1 MSSSYITTTT
11 SGIYIDHVDC
21 AGISD
26 IFYVTAII
34 IKELINKEEDKGRD
48 NDEYYISTVDSLK
61 QLITLSSDYGLSYAA
76 ENLYNSAQ
84 DLLNVFRY
92 NHQIDHQ
99 LSILSSLPSPLQSSS
114 SLSSSSDTSSSSRSS
129 SIIDDSIIFRACVLT
144 PGVFDSIE
152 HIMTTRS
159 ILTTRILTLYNNI
172 FSHHYHYRISHI
184 DEFVLSPTFYF
195 AYQGY
200 NDRDLLSMLQESYID
215 TYPLLGRNEIIM
227 NVMNNRYFYQH
238 YNLIYNGNL
247 NNNSVDINHNHS
259 HHHSHSHQQ
268 QQEQHQQLSDQKQQ
282 QQQDGIYHKDD
293 DDDHH
298 HYTHNNDDQYID
310 PNQSP
315 SATISDP
322 TSTLIL
328 TSTSISISTFPQQ
341 LIIEDRVRKIRIGF
355 VSSYYRRHSICKLF
369 CGKIIIMMMLL
380 F

>member
-34 IKELINKEEDKGRD
+34 IKELINKEDDKGRD
-48 NDEYYISTVDSLK
+48 NNEYYISTVDSLK

-114 SLSSSSDTSSSSRSS
+114 SLLSSSDTSSSS

-159 ILTTRILTLYNNI
+159 ILTTRIFTLYNNI
-172 FSHHYHYRISHI
+172 FSHHYHYHISHI

-238 YNLIYNGNL
+238 YNLIYNSNH
-247 NNNSVDINHNHS
+247 NNNSVDIN
-259 HHHSHSHQQ
+259 HSHSHQQ

-293 DDDHH
+293 DDD
-298 HYTHNNDDQYID
+298 QYID

-315 SATISDP
+315 SATTSDP
-322 TSTLIL
+322 ASTLI
-328 TSTSISISTFPQQ
+328 STSISISSTFPQQ

-380 F
+380 MMMMMMI